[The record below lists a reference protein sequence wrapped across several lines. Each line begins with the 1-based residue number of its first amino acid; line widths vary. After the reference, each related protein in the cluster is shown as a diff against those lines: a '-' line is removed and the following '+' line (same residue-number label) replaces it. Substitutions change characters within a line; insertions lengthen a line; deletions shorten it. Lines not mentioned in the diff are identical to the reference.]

1 MKPTIVLIA
10 CFENYIN
17 ILEKNIHRLPENYTY
32 SILTTDVERVNNL
45 FKHFSE
51 KIYVEEYKENR
62 FNYFEKIYFTYKST
76 NIFKNGCLLIDI
88 KHLYLINEYLPRLS
102 GECNEFLIIND
113 WDGYK
118 YLKSLYNYNGKLA
131 EKHWFNH
138 ILDYFET
145 IGVNL
150 NKAKTILEWVM
161 YFPLVNEKKD
171 YIETIQIIENIYP
184 HNKIKNKPYEIKGYN
199 EGEGLAL
206 SAALLL
212 FGLPTKDIRTYS
224 YNKKKVN
231 LI

>member
-10 CFENYIN
+10 CFDTYIG
-17 ILEKNIHRLPENYTY
+17 ILKKNIHRLPKNYTY
-32 SILTTDVERVNNL
+32 SILTTDVDAVNEM
-45 FKHFSE
+45 FKMHSE
-51 KIYVEEYKENR
+51 KIYVEEYTQNR

-88 KHLYLINEYLPRLS
+88 KHLHLINEYLSRLS

-113 WDGYK
+113 WDGYQH
-118 YLKSLYNYNGKLA
+118 LNSLYNYNGKLA
-131 EKHWFNH
+131 EKYWFNH
-138 ILDYFET
+138 ILEYFEK

-150 NKAKTILEWVM
+150 SQARTILEWVM
-161 YFPLVNEKKD
+161 YFPLVSEKID

-184 HNKIKNKPYEIKGYN
+184 HNKIKNKSYEIKGYN

-206 SAALLL
+206 SAVL
-212 FGLPTKDIRTYS
+212 FLFNLPTKDIRTYS
-224 YNKKKVN
+224 YNKKKIN